1 MKDEETKRVK
11 GERSDEMM
19 KLSMKQE
26 DAARK
31 DGKRGKRIKPKV
43 GELDGE
49 RKRKERRVA
58 PSAFWHS

>member
-1 MKDEETKRVK
+1 MKDEETKRGER

-31 DGKRGKRIKPKV
+31 D
-43 GELDGE
+43 
-49 RKRKERRVA
+49 RKRENTLRLK
-58 PSAFWHS
+58 W